1 MRTTGRAAIPAVAQD
16 RSRRASRSNSR
27 ESFMTSIPG
36 ARPNRSARRLAV
48 GLTALALAAT
58 ACGGGGSEEGGGG
71 GGGGD
76 APLATDNP
84 QPTGEPQEGG
94 SISVALEGETNGWLP
109 GVTAAAAP
117 GYNVLYAV
125 YDTLAMQT
133 AEGTY
138 EPYLA
143 ESIEPN
149 EDFTSWTVT
158 LREGVTFHDGSP
170 LTAEVLAQNLAI
182 IKEPTSNLAGSL
194 AEVTGA
200 TVVDPLTVRYDLA
213 APNAAFPALLTTTPG
228 MPFSMENYNAVGKE
242 AASAAPVGTGP
253 FVFQEWRRDD
263 QLTVTANESYWG
275 TDLGLGPYLD
285 EITFRP
291 IPDEDSRL
299 QSLLSG
305 DVDAFQTL
313 RQSIIRQ
320 AQDEAADG
328 DIALH
333 TFLGN
338 NAGNSIFNT
347 LVPPLDDPRVRRGLV
362 HAVDQAQLIEVL
374 GGTGISPAQTQFFSE
389 ESPYYSEE
397 VAEAYPDYDPERAEE
412 LLQEYVDDPQRSDGL
427 PVGSPI
433 ALEYNCQPDPSLVEL
448 SQAYQAFWSNVG
460 VDVSLNAVD
469 QASHIQ
475 NAIGSPATDPPFMGD
490 YEVNC
495 WRSGSQNDP
504 YIVLRNEFGPVA
516 KQPLNFTN
524 YTSDVIDEQLKVL
537 ATTEDLE
544 TRKEAVEQI
553 GLDLAEN
560 TPRLWTGTTVTLIG
574 TRPEVQNVSS
584 WQLPSGSEGIGTGL
598 FTGGTAMWGQTWL
611 AE

>member
-1 MRTTGRAAIPAVAQD
+1 
-16 RSRRASRSNSR
+16 
-27 ESFMTSIPG
+27 MTSIPG

-58 ACGGGGSEEGGGG
+58 AACGGS
-71 GGGGD
+71 GGD
-76 APLATDNP
+76 DEEEAGGAATLATDNP
-84 QPTGEPQEGG
+84 EPTGEPQEGG
-94 SISVALEGETNGWLP
+94 SITVALEGESNGWLP
-109 GVTAAAAP
+109 GTSAAAAP
-117 GYNVLYAV
+117 GYNVLYSI
-125 YDTLAMQT
+125 YDPLIMQT

-149 EDFTSWTVT
+149 EDFTSWTMK

-170 LTAEVLAQNLAI
+170 LTAEVIAQNLAI
-182 IKEPTSNLAGSL
+182 LKEPTSNVAGAL

-200 TVVDPLTVRYDLA
+200 TAVDPLTVRYDLA

-228 MPFSMENYNAVGKE
+228 MPFSMENYNALGKDGANAE
-242 AASAAPVGTGP
+242 PVGTGP
-253 FVFQEWRRDD
+253 FVFEEWRRDD

-275 TDLGLGPYLD
+275 SDLGLGPYLD

-313 RQSIIRQ
+313 RQSVIRQ
-320 AQDEAADG
+320 AQEEAADG
-328 DIALH
+328 GMALH

-347 LVPPLDDPRVRRGLV
+347 LVPPLDDPRVRQALT
-362 HAVDQAQLIEVL
+362 HAVDQEQLIEVL
-374 GGTGISPAQTQFFSE
+374 GGTGISPPQTQFFSE
-389 ESPYYSEE
+389 ESPYYSEA
-397 VAEAYPDYDPERAEE
+397 VAEAYPDYDPEKAEQ
-412 LLQEYVDDPQRSDGL
+412 LLQEYIDDPQRSDGL

-433 ALEYNCQPDPSLVEL
+433 AIEYNCQPDPSLVEL

-475 NAIGSPATDPPFMGD
+475 NAIGSPATDPPFKGD
-490 YEVNC
+490 FTANC

-524 YTSDVIDEQLKVL
+524 YTSDVIDEQLQVL
-537 ATTEDLE
+537 ATTQDLE
-544 TRKEAVEQI
+544 TRKEAVEKI

-560 TPRLWTGTTVTLIG
+560 VPQLWTGATATLIG
-574 TRPEVQNVSS
+574 TRPELQNVSG
-584 WQLPSGSEGIGTGL
+584 WELPSGAEGIGTGL
-598 FTGGTAMWGQTWL
+598 FTGGTALWGQTWL
-611 AE
+611 ADAE